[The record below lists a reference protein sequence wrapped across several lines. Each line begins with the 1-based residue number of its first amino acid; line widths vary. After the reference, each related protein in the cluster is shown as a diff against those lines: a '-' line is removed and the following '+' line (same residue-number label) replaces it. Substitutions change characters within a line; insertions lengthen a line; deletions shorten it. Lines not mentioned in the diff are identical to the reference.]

1 MGAGIVKRNETV
13 MLNITGGGLFNAT
26 KKGYVIKEPD
36 LVLSPDLPAE
46 EIIMAVDKL
55 F

>member
-1 MGAGIVKRNETV
+1 MKKDDVV
-13 MLNITGGGLFNAT
+13 MLNITGGGAKAAKAEGFVL
-26 KKGYVIKEPD
+26 KEPD

-46 EIIMAVDKL
+46 EVIAKVNAL